1 MSESLVRNPPK
12 TLIGTLKELGPGL
25 IIAGGIVGSGELI
38 ATTATGAEA
47 GFWLM
52 WIIII
57 GCVIKVFVQVE
68 IGRYVVLT
76 GKTTLQGIN
85 SLPGFKFKG
94 AHWIAW
100 FWLAMFACST
110 AQQGGIIGGV
120 GQALSISV
128 PLTEKGETFNDAAEA
143 QVLAALASATNE
155 IVSSTPEAVSTPLP
169 DPGYDIYIW
178 ALLITLI
185 TAVILFYGRYGAIE
199 KVVTVF
205 VALFT
210 LITLI
215 NLVLLQMNA
224 EWGVTW
230 EQLKQGMSF
239 KLPPPQEGLN
249 PIVTALATF
258 GIIGVGAGELIYY
271 PYWCLEKGY
280 AAWIGPREDS
290 EAWNIRARGWLRVLR
305 WDAWLSLVVYTS
317 STVVFYLLG
326 AAVLHKADLN
336 PQGMEMIRT
345 LAAMYEPVFGSWAVG
360 LFLVGAVLV
369 LYSTFF
375 VVNAS
380 KPRVFADA
388 LVIFG
393 WRKASPRLNALWLKG
408 LCLAFPI
415 SSFLFFWLYPKPKEL
430 VLLAGTMQAFL
441 LPMLGF
447 AAIYFRYKYAI
458 PALNPSKPWDICLWI
473 SALGCLVAGLWLAVS
488 KLLPFFA

>member
-1 MSESLVRNPPK
+1 MSESLIRTPPE
-12 TLIGTLKELGPGL
+12 TFLGTLKELGPGL
-25 IIAGGIVGSGELI
+25 IIAGSIVGSGELI

-68 IGRYVVLT
+68 IGRYAALT

-85 SLPGFKFKG
+85 SLPGLKVHG
-94 AHWIAW
+94 AHWICW

-128 PLTEKGETFNDAAEA
+128 PLTEQGKVFNEAAEA
-143 QVLAALASATNE
+143 QVLTALVTATE
-155 IVSSTPEAVSTPLP
+155 DFSVEADQSNDTFLP
-169 DPGYDIYIW
+169 DPGSDIYIW

-185 TAVILFYGRYGAIE
+185 TAIVIFFGRYGAIE
-199 KVVTVF
+199 KAVTVF

-224 EWGVTW
+224 EWSVTW
-230 EQLKQGMSF
+230 GDIKQGMSF
-239 KLPPPQEGLN
+239 QLPPFREGIN
-249 PIVTALATF
+249 PVVTALATF
-258 GIIGVGAGELIYY
+258 GIIGVGASELVYY

-280 AAWIGPREDS
+280 AAWIGPPEDT
-290 EAWNIRARGWLRVLR
+290 EEWNTRAQGWLRVLR
-305 WDAWLSLVVYTS
+305 WDALLSLVVYTS
-317 STVVFYLLG
+317 TTVVFYLLG
-326 AAVLHKADLN
+326 AAVLHRAELHPK
-336 PQGMEMIRT
+336 GMEMIRT
-345 LAAMYEPVFGSWAVG
+345 LAAMYEPVFGSWAVD
-360 LFLVGAVLV
+360 LFLIGAIVV

-375 VVNAS
+375 VANAS

-408 LCLAFPI
+408 LCLGFPI
-415 SSFLFFWLYPKPKEL
+415 VSFLFFWLYPNPVKL

-441 LPMLGF
+441 LPMLAF
-447 AAIYFRYKYAI
+447 SAIYFRYKYVI
-458 PALNPSKPWDICLWI
+458 PSLKPTRAWDVCLWI
-473 SALGCLVAGLWLAVS
+473 SALGLLLAGGWLAVS
-488 KLLPFFA
+488 KILGVFV